1 MILGTLTGSTR
12 YSVKLGCNEFLR
24 SGDLLTI
31 YLFISL
37 SVKYW
42 VTLVSNIDCK
52 GDLTSFS
59 AVLNV
64 TLAVVISGSTKAVL
78 LFLRISIVEI
88 IRWFEGGD

>member
-1 MILGTLTGSTR
+1 VTFGTLTGSTCER
-12 YSVKLGCNEFLR
+12 VKLGCTEFLR

-42 VTLVSNIDCK
+42 VTFVSNIDCK

-59 AVLNV
+59 ALLNV
-64 TLAVVISGSTKAVL
+64 TLAVVISGSSNAVL

-88 IRWFEGGD
+88 IRWFD